1 MKHVRRFCAV
11 ALFITA
17 LGLPALAGDIHG
29 PTVVDP
35 PPANT
40 ETLVNAPGSGS
51 SDVIS
56 TADDAMTALAI
67 RLCEQL
73 LFLF

>member
-11 ALFITA
+11 ALFIA
-17 LGLPALAGDIHG
+17 AFSFPALAGDIHAPG
-29 PTVVDP
+29 IADP
-35 PPANT
+35 PPADT
-40 ETLVNAPGSGS
+40 QTLVNATVPGS

-56 TADDAMTALAI
+56 TTDDAITAFTI

-73 LFLF
+73 FSLF